1 MNKAELTAKL
11 EAIEKEL
18 FPLFAKK
25 GRSKEECDRVA
36 KLESD
41 AETVRAELRTIWY
54 KQKLADQDYMAK
66 VKQDAK
72 LLMAPPKEM

>member
-36 KLESD
+36 KLESASEVVTSQIRA
-41 AETVRAELRTIWY
+41 AEY
-54 KQKLADQDYMAK
+54 KEMMADPAYMAT
-66 VKQDAK
+66 VKERSKQ
-72 LLMAPPKEM
+72 LMALPKGV